1 MSIRDLFRGDADDLR
16 AAPSDLAL
24 RIQHH
29 AVGLC
34 VAPDEPG
41 MAVKAS
47 AGRYGICAA
56 LGELLSGDA
65 ADEPGV
71 AVECVVQPLEQAC
84 RDTAFRFPA
93 AEKRLAVDA
102 GSHVADHVGLH
113 WIVLAANACI
123 ALRLVS
129 TFFLL
134 RLVDKLDRHLR
145 GSGCFQCFEA
155 GIDLSQFDQPAR
167 MTKIFIEYG

>member
-1 MSIRDLFRGDADDLR
+1 MIWLDPAKPGS
-16 AAPSDLAL
+16 APSASQIPHAQP
-24 RIQHH
+24 IQKR
-29 AVGLC
+29 VRR
-34 VAPDEPG
+34 VP
-41 MAVKAS
+41 KT
-47 AGRYGICAA
+47 
-56 LGELLSGDA
+56 
-65 ADEPGV
+65 
-71 AVECVVQPLEQAC
+71 